1 MVLEVIWGGIV
12 QMWGIAAVAKRCQ
25 TYKVWT
31 QVSFD
36 FPFYFILFYFILFS
50 ILGTR
55 VRILVWHHYH
65 SCHKS
70 HDIVSQ

>member
-36 FPFYFILFYFILFS
+36 FPFYFILFYFLFWELE
-50 ILGTR
+50 LGFWYDITITA
-55 VRILVWHHYH
+55 VT
-65 SCHKS
+65 S
-70 HDIVSQ
+70 HMT